1 MTLKGGLFEPCILLC
16 VNKYN
21 LKLFFSGNE
30 IILWQLLSHGADV
43 HTKDCDGATP
53 LHRAID
59 AGHDETSRMIL
70 DRGCS
75 LDVADL
81 DGDTALHLAVRKQ
94 NNEIV
99 AVLLRKGANPDLKNS
114 SGECP
119 LHEAIRNELIPT
131 AQLLLRGG
139 CEVNIPGDFLNFF
152 SYNKKYF

>member
-1 MTLKGGLFEPCILLC
+1 
-16 VNKYN
+16 
-21 LKLFFSGNE
+21 
-30 IILWQLLSHGADV
+30 
-43 HTKDCDGATP
+43 
-53 LHRAID
+53 
-59 AGHDETSRMIL
+59 MIL

-119 LHEAIRNELIPT
+119 LHEAIRNGLIPT

-139 CEVNIPGDFLNFF
+139 CEVNIPGDFFF
-152 SYNKKYF
+152 KKKIVEAFFHNKKRTFKIE